1 MDPVRYEDYRP
12 AERPAYQ
19 AELDAVVAQVAQ
31 RTGASVERE
40 AVGRA
45 VRTAHGKTY
54 GLLKATVTVG
64 DNLGFHA
71 HGIFARPTVY
81 DAVVRYSNGLGHQRP
96 DHQLGAACGMGIK
109 LFGVPGRS
117 LLADEPDTGTFDLN
131 LINNDVFF
139 ANTAYD
145 YMVIEELF
153 AELPEGLANPA
164 RRKTWMAEFLTR
176 RGTLTDPDGWLWDEL
191 FAMLSFTTV
200 PRRNLLSYTYNSM
213 GAFRYGDHIAKIRT
227 VPTAESLAALTHQIV
242 DVRADN
248 EAFRRTLVAEAAERD
263 HSFELQVQLNTDLAR
278 MPVDNTSVKW
288 PEELS
293 PWVTVARVD
302 LPGQDIGGEDNVAAA
317 DATSITPWRSREE
330 HRPIGEIQRVRQEVY
345 RRSSIERHRINGQQ
359 RREPVSS
366 AQLLS

>member
-1 MDPVRYEDYRP
+1 MNPVRYEDYRP
-12 AERPAYQ
+12 AERPTYQ
-19 AELDAVVAQVAQ
+19 QELDDVVAQVAR
-31 RTGASVERE
+31 RTRASVERE

-54 GLLKATVTVG
+54 GLLKATVTIG
-64 DNLGFHA
+64 DNPGVHGQ
-71 HGIFARPTVY
+71 GIFARPAVY

-109 LFGVPGRS
+109 LFGVPGPS
-117 LLADEPDTGTFDLN
+117 LLDDERDSGTFDLN
-131 LINNDVFF
+131 LINNEVFF

-153 AELPEGLANPA
+153 AELPEALVNPA

-176 RGTLTDPDGWLWDEL
+176 RGTLTDPDNWLWDEL

-213 GAFRYGDHIAKIRT
+213 GAFRHGDHIAKIRT
-227 VPTAESLAALTHQIV
+227 VPTAHSLASLTHQIV
-242 DVRADN
+242 DVHADN
-248 EAFRRTLVAEAAERD
+248 EAFRRTLVAEAAERE
-263 HSFELQVQLNTDLAR
+263 HSFELQVQLNTDPAR

-302 LPGQDIGGEDNVAAA
+302 LPRQDIGEDDNLVAA
-317 DATSITPWRSREE
+317 DSTSITPWRSREE
-330 HRPIGEIQRVRQEVY
+330 HRPLGEIQRVRQEVY
-345 RRSSIERHRINGQQ
+345 RRSSIERHRINGQE
-359 RREPVSS
+359 RREPSGS
-366 AQLLS
+366 AELLG

>member
-1 MDPVRYEDYRP
+1 
-12 AERPAYQ
+12 
-19 AELDAVVAQVAQ
+19 
-31 RTGASVERE
+31 
-40 AVGRA
+40 
-45 VRTAHGKTY
+45 
-54 GLLKATVTVG
+54 
-64 DNLGFHA
+64 
-71 HGIFARPTVY
+71 
-81 DAVVRYSNGLGHQRP
+81 
-96 DHQLGAACGMGIK
+96 MGIK
-109 LFGVPGRS
+109 LFGVPGPS
-117 LLADEPDTGTFDLN
+117 LLDDEPDSGTLDLN

-145 YMVIEELF
+145 YMVIEDLF
-153 AELPEGLANPA
+153 AELPEALVNPA

-176 RGTLTDPDGWLWDEL
+176 RGTLTDPDSWLWDEL

-227 VPTAESLAALTHQIV
+227 VPTTESVTSLTHEIV

-248 EAFRRTLVAEAAERD
+248 EAFRHTLVAEAAERD
-263 HSFELQVQLNTDLAR
+263 HSFELQVQLNTDLAH

-288 PEELS
+288 PQELS

-302 LPGQDIGGEDNVAAA
+302 LPRQDIGGDENVAAA

-330 HRPIGEIQRVRQEVY
+330 HRPVGEIQRVRQEVY

-366 AQLLS
+366 AQLLG

>member
-1 MDPVRYEDYRP
+1 MDPVRYEDYRST
-12 AERPAYQ
+12 ERPDYQ
-19 AELDAVVAQVAQ
+19 EELDAVVAQVAR
-31 RTGASVERE
+31 RTRASVERE

-54 GLLKATVTVG
+54 GLLRATVTIG
-64 DNLGFHA
+64 DNRGFYEQ
-71 HGIFARPTVY
+71 GIFARPAVH

-96 DHQLGAACGMGIK
+96 DHQLGAACGMGVK
-109 LFGVPGRS
+109 LFGVGGPS
-117 LLADEPDTGTFDLN
+117 LLDDERDSGTFDLN

-145 YMVIEELF
+145 YMVIEDLF
-153 AELPEGLANPA
+153 AELPEALVDPV

-176 RGTLTDPDGWLWDEL
+176 RQTLTDPGSWLWDEL
-191 FAMLSFTTV
+191 LAMLSFTSV

-227 VPTAESLAALTHQIV
+227 VPTAASLALLTHQIV

-288 PEELS
+288 PENLS

-302 LPGQDIGGEDNVAAA
+302 IPRQDIGGDDNLVAA

-366 AQLLS
+366 AQLLG

>member
-1 MDPVRYEDYRP
+1 V
-12 AERPAYQ
+12 
-19 AELDAVVAQVAQ
+19 
-31 RTGASVERE
+31 
-40 AVGRA
+40 
-45 VRTAHGKTY
+45 
-54 GLLKATVTVG
+54 
-64 DNLGFHA
+64 N
-71 HGIFARPTVY
+71 

-109 LFGVPGRS
+109 LFGGPGPS
-117 LLADEPDTGTFDLN
+117 LPADEPDTGTFDLN
-131 LINNDVFF
+131 LINNEVFF

-145 YMVIEELF
+145 YMVIEDLF
-153 AELPEGLANPA
+153 AELPEALVNPA
-164 RRKTWMAEFLTR
+164 RRKTRMAEFLTR

-227 VPTAESLAALTHQIV
+227 VPTVES
-242 DVRADN
+242 
-248 EAFRRTLVAEAAERD
+248 LVAEAAERD
-263 HSFELQVQLNTDLAR
+263 HSFELQVQLNTDLAH

-288 PEELS
+288 SEELS

-302 LPGQDIGGEDNVAAA
+302 LPRQDIGGDDNVAAA

-345 RRSSIERHRINGQQ
+345 RRVAFTATSVKTA
-359 RREPVSS
+359 P
-366 AQLLS
+366 

>member
-1 MDPVRYEDYRP
+1 MKPVRYEEYRP
-12 AERPAYQ
+12 IERPSYH
-19 AELDAVVAQVAQ
+19 EEMEAVVAEVAR
-31 RTGASVERE
+31 RTRASVERE
-40 AVGRA
+40 SVGRA
-45 VRTAHGKTY
+45 VRAAHAKTY

-64 DNLGFHA
+64 DNPGFYGQ
-71 HGIFARPTVY
+71 GIFARPTAY
-81 DAVVRYSNGLGHQRP
+81 DAVVRYSNGLGHHRP

-109 LFGVPGRS
+109 LFGVAGPS
-117 LLADEPDTGTFDLN
+117 LLDDEPDSGTFDLN
-131 LINNDVFF
+131 LINNEVFF

-145 YMVIEELF
+145 YMVIEDLF
-153 AELPEGLANPA
+153 AELPEALVDPA

-176 RGTLTDPDGWLWDEL
+176 RQTLTDPDSWLWDEL
-191 FAMLSFTTV
+191 LAMLSFTAV

-227 VPTAESLAALTHQIV
+227 VPTAASLASLAHPIV

-263 HSFELQVQLNTDLAR
+263 HSFEVQVQLNTDLAR

-288 PEELS
+288 PEDLS

-302 LPGQDIGGEDNVAAA
+302 LPRQDIGGHDNLAAA

-345 RRSSIERHRINGQQ
+345 RRSSIERHRINGQE
-359 RREPVSS
+359 RREPVGS
-366 AQLLS
+366 AELLG